1 MTTLGGPNNSPPL
14 PKDIPSSETEY
25 AKLRY
30 AEELQAWLEEWKQ
43 QIAKSAAEAALAAS
57 REDTRLALSASRVD
71 SALAAEVA
79 AVRSVQD
86 AYIATSQSSL
96 DRALTRVNVV
106 TASISAV
113 TTIYTALLGLVFA
126 AEPAKGQPFSLVA
139 IVPALFLG
147 LALFLV
153 TIYAALFRRS
163 LTVGPLLPTGIGGQI
178 AELRLV
184 TFMRWCFAGVL
195 ARSWALHAGIVSF
208 GIGIATLPLPFVHLS
223 GPQQVAILAIGMLLV
238 VATATVNWWKNRK
251 PRNPVSIRDDA

>member
-1 MTTLGGPNNSPPL
+1 MTTVERPQDIPPL
-14 PKDIPSSETEY
+14 PKDIPSSEIEY

-43 QIAKSAAEAALAAS
+43 KVAEVTAEAALIAS
-57 REDTRLALSASRVD
+57 REDTRTARNASRID
-71 SALAAEVA
+71 ATLAAEVA
-79 AVRSVQD
+79 AVKSVQD

-113 TTIYTALLGLVFA
+113 ITIYTALLGLVFA
-126 AEPAKGQPFSLVA
+126 AEPGKGQPLSLVA

-153 TIYAALFRRS
+153 TIYAAMFKRS
-163 LTVGPLLPTGIGGQI
+163 LTVGPLLPSGVGGQI
-178 AELRLV
+178 AEIRLV

-208 GIGIATLPLPFVHLS
+208 GIGIATLPLPFVRLS
-223 GPQQVAILAIGMLLV
+223 GPQQVAILVTGMV
-238 VATATVNWWKNRK
+238 VVGATALANWSKNRTA
-251 PRNPVSIRDDA
+251 VSAAELGGGG